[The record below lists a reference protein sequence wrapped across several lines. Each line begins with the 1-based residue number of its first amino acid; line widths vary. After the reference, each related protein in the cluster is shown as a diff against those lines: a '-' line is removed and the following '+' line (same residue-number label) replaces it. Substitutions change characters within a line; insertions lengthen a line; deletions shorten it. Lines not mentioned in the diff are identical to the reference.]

1 MYFKQCHQEMV
12 LLMISFLHQY
22 TTKTI
27 DNRSI
32 MRYIFLLLTG
42 ALSILFFTNGCA
54 SVSQNEVAEKSIQST
69 PDVSGE
75 KLVTAFGR
83 DNDKTFLELL
93 PAELQKKFDTE
104 QFKRFH
110 QQLAAELG
118 KSVSYRYLGNVEHPL
133 LQIEIWNIRFQR
145 TDAQGKLVYL
155 EAPFRVISGSV
166 DGRNQI
172 ISFNF
177 L

>member
-1 MYFKQCHQEMV
+1 MSSGNGAPDDF
-12 LLMISFLHQY
+12 FLYQY

-42 ALSILFFTNGCA
+42 ALSILFFANGCA
-54 SVSQNEVAEKSIQST
+54 SFAQNEVAEKLIQST
-69 PDVSGE
+69 PDARGE
-75 KLVTAFGR
+75 KLVAAFVS
-83 DNDKTFLELL
+83 DNDKTFVELL
-93 PAELQKKFDTE
+93 PAELQKKFNSE
-104 QFKRFH
+104 QFESFR

-118 KSVSYRYLGNVEHPL
+118 NPVSYRYLGNVEHPL

-145 TDAQGKLVYL
+145 TDAQEKIVSL
-155 EAPFRVISGSV
+155 EAPFRVISGSI
-166 DGRNQI
+166 DGRKQI

>member
-1 MYFKQCHQEMV
+1 
-12 LLMISFLHQY
+12 
-22 TTKTI
+22 
-27 DNRSI
+27 

-75 KLVTAFGR
+75 KLVTAFVR

-93 PAELQKKFDTE
+93 PAELQKKFNTE
-104 QFKRFH
+104 HFKSFR
-110 QQLAAELG
+110 QQLVAKLG
-118 KSVSYRYLGNVEHPL
+118 NPVSYRYLGNVKHPL
-133 LQIEIWNIRFQR
+133 LQIEIWNVEFQR
-145 TDAQGKLVYL
+145 TDEQGKIVSL